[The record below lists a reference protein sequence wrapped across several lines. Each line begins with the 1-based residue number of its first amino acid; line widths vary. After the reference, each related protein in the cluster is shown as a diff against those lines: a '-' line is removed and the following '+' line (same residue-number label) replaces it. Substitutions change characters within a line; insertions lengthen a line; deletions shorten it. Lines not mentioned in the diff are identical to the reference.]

1 MSRKTLLR
9 QASRGLPALLCLLI
23 AALPAA
29 AQLGVAD
36 LGAARLLHIDRL
48 VVVYPAGPGQDVELN
63 RWSAERRAAFL
74 AESRDI
80 EVEVVA
86 DDAVKPVHRARHM
99 LVLGWDNRVFN
110 EKVPA
115 PFKWDG
121 RKLEFLGQTHT
132 GQQLDLLLSHNSPYH
147 PERVLFFWSRIDPP
161 IDRFMTL
168 PIRGS
173 DWVVLDRYLAV
184 RQGMFARQPTWPPQR
199 DDTAEKDHTSDLK
212 AYDNARRTLRGKHY
226 TMTYPG
232 EGMSPQRAA
241 QILEQRDTAVLE
253 AAKKLG
259 VSPEGYRFRLHVY
272 KDVDEKL
279 KLTGVTDR
287 AHSYPRSGEL
297 FVVDEYAAARSFRE
311 EIHLLTQSSLGES
324 ASSAVYEGFAVHHQG
339 RFAGMELDLLIGT
352 LLDAGELPKVEQ
364 ILDEEVFRRIQP
376 QAGFGTAAL
385 LIRWMLERK
394 GLDGLKAIYR
404 PGPLTAADV
413 ARAAGVPTGNL
424 DSELARYAKKFAG
437 SRQSEVDYLAA
448 MKRASEAH
456 LISDYAGIAQAMRDA
471 LEAKPE
477 DPQALFNLASA
488 NTRLKEYAL
497 SQRILTQLLELNLD
511 PQESHFPVF
520 AVFDLGRLAD
530 IQGKREEALAQY
542 RKVLTMKDHF
552 DAHNL
557 AREAIDVPWTLERMQ

>member
-9 QASRGLPALLCLLI
+9 QASRGLLGLLCLAAL
-23 AALPAA
+23 ALPAS
-29 AQLGVAD
+29 AQMGVAD

-48 VVVYPAGPGQDVELN
+48 VVVYPAGPGQNAALN

-74 AESRDI
+74 AESRNI

-86 DDAVKPVHRARHM
+86 DDAVTPAHRARHM
-99 LVLGWDNRVFN
+99 LVLGWNNRVFN

-121 RKLEFLGQTHT
+121 RALQFLGQTHT

-161 IDRFMTL
+161 IDRFMTM

-199 DDTAEKDHTSDLK
+199 DETAEKDHTSDLK
-212 AYDNARRTLRGKHY
+212 VYRDARRTLRGKHY

-232 EGMSPQRAA
+232 EGMTPERAK
-241 QILEQRDTAVLE
+241 QILAQRDAAVLD
-253 AAKKLG
+253 AAKQLG
-259 VSPEGYRFRLHVY
+259 MSAEGYRFRLHVY

-279 KLTGVTDR
+279 RLTGVTDR
-287 AHSYPRSGEL
+287 AHSYPRTGEL

-311 EIHLLTQSSLGES
+311 EIHLLTQGTLGES

-339 RFAGMELDLLIGT
+339 RFAGMELDLLVGT
-352 LLDAGELPKVEQ
+352 LLDAGELPKVDQ
-364 ILDEEVFRRIQP
+364 LLDEEIFRRIQP

-385 LIRWMLERK
+385 LVRWMLERK
-394 GLDGLKAIYR
+394 GIDGLKAIYR
-404 PGPLTAADV
+404 PGPLTAADI
-413 ARAAGVPTGNL
+413 ARAAGVPAADL
-424 DSELARYAKKFAG
+424 DGELTRFARKFAG
-437 SRQSEVDYLAA
+437 GRQGEVDYMAA

-471 LEAKPE
+471 LEAKPG

-488 NTRLKEYAL
+488 NTRLREFAL
-497 SQRILTQLLELNLD
+497 SERILTQLLEQGLD

-530 IQGKREEALAQY
+530 IQGKREEAVAQY